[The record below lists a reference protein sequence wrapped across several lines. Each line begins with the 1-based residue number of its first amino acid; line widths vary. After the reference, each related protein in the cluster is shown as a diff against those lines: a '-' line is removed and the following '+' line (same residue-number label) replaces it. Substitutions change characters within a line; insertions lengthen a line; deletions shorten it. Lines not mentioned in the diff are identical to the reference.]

1 MSPQAAWPS
10 RLQGQGG
17 AEHESLDDRNKINK
31 AELRHHIGI
40 SASTLAT
47 MLAPLDDPSVR
58 LQAGPRTDDMV
69 VEALFA
75 QRNAKGRHYGPQ
87 RWFRPGQTALS
98 TQQDISTFVEAQ
110 EAWVKTEIGVGRAY
124 AEATKWYDLAQFV
137 GAYAALFASWSAVSI
152 RAVSIAG
159 VGPRQF
165 AIIAEEELPQ
175 QTTIHELTGLLSSD
189 PSDGASHSNLS
200 LMQDLD
206 VVPRVLFGPSRLVNH
221 CCALNARASVTV
233 RTNNKIIRR
242 QEEITVSYGPGFW
255 TEDNPCLCS
264 VCLGPGLF
272 QVGNRTWSRRRR
284 MKRDETQDA
293 IAKLKRA
300 SEEVK
305 EGRKEGR
312 KEEA

>member
-17 AEHESLDDRNKINK
+17 AEHESLDDSKEHRGNKINK
-31 AELRHHIGI
+31 VELRHHIDI

-58 LQAGPRTDDMV
+58 LQAGLCTDDMV

-75 QRNAKGRHYGPQ
+75 QRNAKGRHSFQ
-87 RWFRPGQTALS
+87 RSFNDAKRRWFRPGQTALS
-98 TQQDISTFVEAQ
+98 AQQDILTFVEAQ

-124 AEATKWYDLAQFV
+124 AKETKWYDLAQFV
-137 GAYAALFASWSAVSI
+137 GAYAALFVSWSAVSI

-159 VGPRQF
+159 VRPRQF

-206 VVPRVLFGPSRLVNH
+206 GVPRVLFGPSRLVNH
-221 CCALNARASVTV
+221 CCALNAREVAAKLNGMGVV
-233 RTNNKIIRR
+233 
-242 QEEITVSYGPGFW
+242 EIDFCGPNELKPSEGGPEINIGVGCW
-255 TEDNPCLCS
+255 TEIERQS
-264 VCLGPGLF
+264 G
-272 QVGNRTWSRRRR
+272 
-284 MKRDETQDA
+284 
-293 IAKLKRA
+293 I
-300 SEEVK
+300 EERNCFLV
-305 EGRKEGR
+305 RPL
-312 KEEA
+312 A